1 MTSESASA
9 RAARAGCF
17 ASVDPARL
25 EALRARRLP
34 QLREC
39 ARDFATLDANI
50 KAGTLHAAQ
59 TAVGGEEA
67 AVVLRDRLSR
77 FVVQVRGALALLAG
91 ERADADAQR
100 ALERACNVCEGEVS
114 ASTTPRSNIYIYIL
128 PLSSLLGARAPRP
141 CEKPPRP
148 DARALSA
155 LSASARATPS
165 ASRSSSSS
173 GTSTR
178 RSCPCTAGCARA
190 ARRA

>member
-114 ASTTPRSNIYIYIL
+114 ASTTPRIYIY
-128 PLSSLLGARAPRP
+128 PPSLF
-141 CEKPPRP
+141 
-148 DARALSA
+148 
-155 LSASARATPS
+155 SAR
-165 ASRSSSSS
+165 R
-173 GTSTR
+173 
-178 RSCPCTAGCARA
+178 ARA
-190 ARRA
+190 ASLRETPAP